1 MKRLIFLLM
10 LFIASCGPQVQ
21 VYRETVEP
29 DAQDT
34 AQSGETSVESN
45 FKIVVFDVGEGDSSL
60 IIAPSGEAALIDT
73 GPSGSWDARIKP
85 FLDENSNVDLKY
97 LIITHGDND
106 HNGDIAK
113 VPIEPL
119 DVKAGDIIPLGDA
132 EMKVIAK
139 DCEYADGTV
148 SPCDDTDDNAHSAVL
163 LVEYDGFKYLA
174 TGDLPGGGGN
184 PPYETIDLET
194 KAAELA
200 GDIDVLHVGHH
211 GSNTSTNQDLLDIT
225 KPEAAIISVGN
236 KNDYWHP
243 HSSTIERLLNA
254 NVQIFQTETGWLKNE
269 FDDNVSVMNGNIT
282 IEVHDG
288 TFSIQ

>member
-1 MKRLIFLLM
+1 MKRLIFM
-10 LFIASCGPQVQ
+10 LILFVASCGPQVQ
-21 VYRETVEP
+21 VYRETAEP
-29 DAQDT
+29 DAQET
-34 AQSGETSVESN
+34 AQAEEPAVEGS

-60 IIAPSGEAALIDT
+60 IIAPNGEAALIDT

-85 FLDENSNVDLKY
+85 FLNENSGVDLEY

-106 HNGDIAK
+106 HNGDVAQ
-113 VPIEPL
+113 VPVEPL
-119 DVKAGDIIPLGDA
+119 DIKAGDLISLGDA

-139 DCEYADGTV
+139 DCEYADGTAIG
-148 SPCDDTDDNAHSAVL
+148 CDETDDNAHSAVI
-163 LVEYDGFKYLA
+163 LVEYKGFKYLA

-225 KPEAAIISVGN
+225 RPEAAVISVGN

-254 NVQIFQTETGWLKNE
+254 NVQIFQTETGWLKPE
-269 FDDNVSVMNGNIT
+269 FNDSVSVMNGNIVVE
-282 IEVHDG
+282 IQDG
-288 TFSIQ
+288 TFSVQ